1 MFYRTTGLDLTH
13 PGSPAKAMALEDI
26 RTPRDSRIFIRGK
39 RTNLGDRVPRQ
50 FLELIEG
57 EDREP
62 FNEGSGRLE
71 LAQSIASED
80 NSLTARV
87 IVNRVWQWHFGEG
100 IVRTPSDFG
109 LRSDAPSHPD
119 LLDWLARR
127 FMDEGWSIKQLHR
140 LIMNSAVYQQGATN
154 DPAYG
159 KIDPNNA
166 LLYKWN
172 LRRLDFESMRDTLLV
187 LGDNLDPAQG
197 GRPVRQTATPRRT
210 VYGYVDRAALPDM
223 YQVFDFANPDMSTA
237 ERVET
242 IVPQQAFFLMNS
254 QSVLQQA
261 RRLAARSEV
270 AQAEQVEDKVQAL
283 YELVFQRPPTPKELQ
298 SAAAFVKN
306 QPPLP
311 AYRRTQY
318 QRQTQAARER
328 AKAYTKRYNRP
339 APAAIFDNI
348 PIPMS
353 PVDKL
358 AQVLMET
365 NEFLYVQ

>member
-1 MFYRTTGLDLTH
+1 M
-13 PGSPAKAMALEDI
+13 
-26 RTPRDSRIFIRGK
+26 
-39 RTNLGDRVPRQ
+39 PRQ

-71 LAQSIASED
+71 LAQSIASKD
-80 NSLTARV
+80 NPLTARV
-87 IVNRVWQWHFGEG
+87 MVNRVWQWHFGEG

-127 FMDEGWSIKQLHR
+127 FMAEGWSIKQLHR
-140 LIMNSAVYQQGATN
+140 LIMNSAVYQQSATN

-187 LGDNLDPAQG
+187 LGNNLDPAQG
-197 GRPVRQTATPRRT
+197 GRPVRQVETPRRT

-242 IVPQQAFFLMNS
+242 IVPQQALFLMNS

-270 AQAEQVEDKVQAL
+270 VQAEQVEDKVQAL
-283 YELVFQRPPTPKELQ
+283 YEIVFQRPHT
-298 SAAAFVKN
+298 
-306 QPPLP
+306 
-311 AYRRTQY
+311 
-318 QRQTQAARER
+318 
-328 AKAYTKRYNRP
+328 
-339 APAAIFDNI
+339 
-348 PIPMS
+348 
-353 PVDKL
+353 
-358 AQVLMET
+358 
-365 NEFLYVQ
+365 